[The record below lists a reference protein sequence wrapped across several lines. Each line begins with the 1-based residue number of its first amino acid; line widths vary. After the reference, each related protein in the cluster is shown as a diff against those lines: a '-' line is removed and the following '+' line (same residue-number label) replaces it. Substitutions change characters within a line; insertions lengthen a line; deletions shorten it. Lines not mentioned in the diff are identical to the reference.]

1 LKKKI
6 IAISLM
12 MAFLMM
18 LYVHS
23 AAAQNEVTVYAW
35 TDRVQYNPGET
46 GTLYITV
53 RNDLPDTDVII
64 KNISIVYDSWYA
76 YVKDHWE
83 GNQSFM
89 NINQICTMKGGVYYK
104 EVTFTVP
111 TGGRGVT
118 THATITVMLDKPE
131 YNPGPNTVQIDVV
144 EPPYPMTITN
154 MDMWMTSLIVVIVIC
169 TIILAIVIFLSTRR
183 TPAAPR
189 VIAPPPTK
197 AKAE

>member
-1 LKKKI
+1 
-6 IAISLM
+6 
-12 MAFLMM
+12 
-18 LYVHS
+18 
-23 AAAQNEVTVYAW
+23 
-35 TDRVQYNPGET
+35 VQYNPGET

-64 KNISIVYDSWYA
+64 KNITIVYDMWHT

-83 GNQSFM
+83 GNQSFT
-89 NINQICTMKGGVYYK
+89 NINQICTMNGGVYYK

-111 TGGRGVT
+111 TDGRAVT
-118 THATITVMLDKPE
+118 ATATITVTLDKPE
-131 YNPGPNTVQIDVV
+131 YNPAPSLLSIGVVGPA
-144 EPPYPMTITN
+144 YPMTIKN
-154 MDMWMTSLIVVIVIC
+154 MDMWMTSLTVVIVIC

-189 VIAPPPTK
+189 MIAPPPTK